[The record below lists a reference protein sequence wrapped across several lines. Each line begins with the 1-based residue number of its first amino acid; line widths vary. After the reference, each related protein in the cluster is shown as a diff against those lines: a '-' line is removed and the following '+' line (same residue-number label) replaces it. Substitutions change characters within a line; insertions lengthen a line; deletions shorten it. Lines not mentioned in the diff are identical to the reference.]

1 MRTIRSFI
9 DAPLAIGLEMLM
21 PEQSSNHIVR
31 VLRLHIG
38 DTFHAFNGDGN
49 DYVAEIISID
59 KKGAKIC
66 IVSYIEVRNESPLRI
81 HLYQSIAR
89 GDKMDW
95 ILQKATELGVSAFTP
110 IVSDRTEVKL
120 DSERSDKKI
129 SHWQGVIRSACEQS
143 GRACIPYIHSPIAIN
158 QLSIYLKTTQAFY
171 LEPNAKL
178 SIKEIPL
185 QSEQELYLAIG
196 PEGGFSERDTRLLEA
211 ASFQGLKIGP
221 RILRTET
228 AGLAV
233 IAALQSQYGDW
244 A

>member
-9 DAPLAIGLEMLM
+9 DAPLAIGLEMLL

-31 VLRLHIG
+31 VLRLQIG
-38 DTFHAFNGDGN
+38 DKFHAFNGDGN
-49 DYVAEIISID
+49 DYVAEIIGVE

-66 IVSYIEVRNESPLRI
+66 IVSTIEVRNESPLNI

-110 IVSDRTEVKL
+110 IVSERTEVKL
-120 DSERSDKKI
+120 DSERSDKKT
-129 SHWQGVIRSACEQS
+129 SHWLGVIRSACEQS
-143 GRACIPYIHSPIAIN
+143 GRAYVPHVHSPIAIN
-158 QLSIYLKTTQAFY
+158 QLSVNLKTAQAFY
-171 LEPNAKL
+171 LQPNAKL
-178 SIKEIPL
+178 SIKEIPV
-185 QSEQELYLAIG
+185 QVNQELCLAIG
-196 PEGGFSERDTRLLEA
+196 PEGGFSERDTRLLESA
-211 ASFQGLKIGP
+211 GFQGLKIGP